1 MCFKCLIL
9 LSLVVSI
16 AEFYLEVTNI
26 HDVLSD
32 EFVSRLPHFVP
43 LRLKYFD

>member
-1 MCFKCLIL
+1 MYAKCLIF

-16 AEFYLEVTNI
+16 AELYLEITKI
-26 HDVLSD
+26 HDVPSD
-32 EFVSRLPHFVP
+32 EFVSRLPYFVP